1 MEKRKHL
8 KKYIY
13 NDVWRYITYIFHKS
27 FLKVCRCLL
36 VYKIICVFFVGG
48 KRGTLIENYQVYRAI
63 RSYLLPAPTTTY
75 AIMPH
80 HHHHTSLAQEDIL
93 RGKWG
98 WQVKLIYRK
107 ITFDMCHKNCKYP
120 ILREKLRIR
129 TNSYTQNIYKYLNKY
144 IHMYI
149 LMNIVEV

>member
-1 MEKRKHL
+1 MEKRKHF
-8 KKYIY
+8 KNIY

-36 VYKIICVFFVGG
+36 VYKIICVFSSGERWGRLLKTTKYIAQYEVTSFLHQP
-48 KRGTLIENYQVYRAI
+48 RHMLSCHTTIITL
-63 RSYLLPAPTTTY
+63 
-75 AIMPH
+75 PH
-80 HHHHTSLAQEDIL
+80 AQEDIL

-129 TNSYTQNIYKYLNKY
+129 TNSCTQNIYKYLNKY
-144 IHMYI
+144 IHMHI
-149 LMNIVEV
+149 LMNIVGV